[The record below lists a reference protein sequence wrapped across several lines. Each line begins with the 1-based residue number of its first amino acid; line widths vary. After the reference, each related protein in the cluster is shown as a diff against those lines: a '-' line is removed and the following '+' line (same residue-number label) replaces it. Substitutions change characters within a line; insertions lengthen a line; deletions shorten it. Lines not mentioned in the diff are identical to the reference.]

1 MALHFVPRKPR
12 AEQIKELE
20 AEWKKNPRWKGVKRG
35 YTGRRTSS
43 SCAAR
48 FLTAARSPRTAPTSC
63 GTLMTKEDRSSTR
76 SAPSPAARRCS
87 R

>member
-35 YTGRRTSS
+35 YNAEGRGQT
-43 SCAAR
+43 AR
-48 FLTAARSPRTAPTSC
+48 HDPTPQ
-63 GTLMTKEDRSSTR
+63 R
-76 SAPSPAARRCS
+76 ARRA
-87 R
+87 RRRQAVGPA

>member
-35 YTGRRTSS
+35 YQAKDVVKLRGTIPHRSAL
-43 SCAAR
+43 AAHGADK
-48 FLTAARSPRTAPTSC
+48 LWD
-63 GTLMTKEDRSSTR
+63 LMTKGRT
-76 SAPSPAARRCS
+76 
-87 R
+87 